1 MSANETGSKALLI
14 VTGGI
19 AAYKA
24 CEVLRGL
31 QKAGHE
37 VRVMMTEDATKFV
50 GPATF
55 RALTGHPVVTDLY
68 TDVETAIPHIK
79 LSEWADLIVVCPAT
93 ANVMAKMAVGIAD
106 DAVSSTLLAA
116 PVPVLLAPAMNVR
129 MWENPATQANLSTLA
144 SRGVQF
150 VMPTQGRLACGDV
163 GTGKLADV
171 DEIVGAARSLLE
183 GDADEATPQI
193 EEVLSAAVEAAD
205 ASQADFITA
214 LKAAAALSNGSIVV
228 EEPVRDLD
236 GWSFLIT
243 AGPTHEAIDPVRFI
257 ANASTGK
264 MGYTIAR
271 RAAERGARVTIVSG
285 PVSLPAPEG
294 VEVVRVTSAAEM
306 YEAATSRF
314 DTTVD
319 CAICTAAVADYTPK
333 HPASHKLK
341 KGIERIDVI
350 ELVETKDI
358 LAALSAMKDS
368 GQVVVGFAAET
379 NDLIAYAQAKLAKKG
394 CDLIVAND
402 VSRADSTFGAD
413 TSRISF
419 VSADGVEEHETMPLP
434 DVADT
439 ILDRVC
445 DIMETVG

>member
-1 MSANETGSKALLI
+1 MSQKPNKILLV

-31 QKAGHE
+31 QKAGCE
-37 VRVMMTEDATKFV
+37 VKVAMTEGATNFV

-55 RALTGHPVVTDLY
+55 EALTGHPVATSLY
-68 TDVETAIPHIK
+68 GYPDSAIPHIA
-79 LSEWADLIVVCPAT
+79 LSEWADLTVICPAT
-93 ANVMAKMAVGIAD
+93 ANVMAKMACGIAD
-106 DAVSSTLLAA
+106 DLVSATLLACA
-116 PVPVLLAPAMNVR
+116 GPVLVAPAMNVH
-129 MWENPATQANLSTLA
+129 MWENPATQTNVATLQA
-144 SRGVQF
+144 RGVRF

-163 GTGKLADV
+163 GTGKLAEVEDIVSSALDV
-171 DEIVGAARSLLE
+171 LGGSPAPVEVPAAEIAAESAVAEAQGAAGMLSLLR
-183 GDADEATPQI
+183 AM
-193 EEVLSAAVEAAD
+193 AA
-205 ASQADFITA
+205 SSGGT
-214 LKAAAALSNGSIVV
+214 LVV
-228 EEPVRDLD
+228 EEPVRDLV
-236 GWSFLIT
+236 GWRFLIT

-271 RAAERGARVTIVSG
+271 RAAERGAKVTIVSG
-285 PVSLPAPEG
+285 PVSIEAPES
-294 VEVVRVTSAAEM
+294 VEVVRVTSAADM
-306 YEAATSRF
+306 YEATTSRF
-314 DTTVD
+314 DQTVD
-319 CAICTAAVADYTPK
+319 CVICTAAVADYTPAR
-333 HPASHKLK
+333 PADHKLK

-358 LAALSAMKDS
+358 LAAVSAMKGS

-379 NDLIAYAQAKLAKKG
+379 NDLIAYAQAKLKKKG

-402 VSRADSTFGAD
+402 VSRPDSTFGAD

-419 VSADGVEEHETMPLP
+419 VSEGSVQELETMPLP
-434 DVADT
+434 QVADA

-445 DIMETVG
+445 AVMEGEA